1 MIMAQHPSLTDGRV
15 AVVTGVAS
23 GIGLAAA
30 KRFASLGLRICL
42 ADHDGNSLQQAAA
55 EVAAVAK
62 RGPTDA
68 LSVPTD
74 VSKPEEIQPSKIGSM
89 RRSAKLPC

>member
-1 MIMAQHPSLTDGRV
+1 MAQHPSLTDGRV

-42 ADHDGNSLQQAAA
+42 ADHDGNSLQQAA